1 MPLHLKSNR
10 TKTPKAIVL
19 IACFERF
26 VMKEFVSLPHS
37 LISLAFLHSDCSY
50 FKNSK
55 DFQTF
60 RDLFYVAIR
69 RT

>member
-1 MPLHLKSNR
+1 
-10 TKTPKAIVL
+10 V
-19 IACFERF
+19 
-26 VMKEFVSLPHS
+26 VKEFVSLLHS
-37 LISLAFLHSDCSY
+37 LLSLAFLQSDCSY

-60 RDLFYVAIR
+60 RGLFRIAIR

>member
-1 MPLHLKSNR
+1 MS
-10 TKTPKAIVL
+10 
-19 IACFERF
+19 CFERF
-26 VMKEFVSLPHS
+26 VAKEFVSLPYS
-37 LISLAFLHSDCSY
+37 LIFLALLHSGCSY